1 MLKKIQKELQAKGYQ
16 PLSRYKVE
24 SFMID
29 YYEIWLNNKTMHT
42 INLEVS
48 KNNKVNIFSHIDNL
62 SELK

>member
-1 MLKKIQKELQAKGYQ
+1 MLKKIQKELEAKGYQ

-29 YYEIWLNNKTMHT
+29 YYEIWLNNKNMHT
-42 INLEVS
+42 INIEVS

>member
-1 MLKKIQKELQAKGYQ
+1 MLKKIQKELEAKGYQ

-62 SELK
+62 YELN

>member
-42 INLEVS
+42 INIEVS

>member
-1 MLKKIQKELQAKGYQ
+1 MLKKIQKELQNKGYQ

-29 YYEIWLNNKTMHT
+29 YYEIWINNKTMHT
-42 INLEVS
+42 INIEVS
-48 KNNKVNIFSHIDNL
+48 KNNKVNIFSQIDNL

>member
-1 MLKKIQKELQAKGYQ
+1 MLKKIQKELEAKGYQ

>member
-1 MLKKIQKELQAKGYQ
+1 MLKKIQKELEAKGYQ

-48 KNNKVNIFSHIDNL
+48 KNNKVNIFSNIDNL

>member
-1 MLKKIQKELQAKGYQ
+1 MLKKLQKELESKGYQ

-42 INLEVS
+42 INIEVS
-48 KNNKVNIFSHIDNL
+48 KNNKVNIFSQIDNL

>member
-1 MLKKIQKELQAKGYQ
+1 MLKKIQKELEAKGYQ

-42 INLEVS
+42 INIEVS

>member
-1 MLKKIQKELQAKGYQ
+1 MLKKIQKELQSKGYQ